1 MDSEDDFFRP
11 SPLSLYRP
19 SGLQLRVPSDAVT
32 ATLSLLCQAGSRE
45 SGLFWYGSRD
55 ASGHGTVTYVVAP
68 RQRMSW
74 GNYHI
79 SAQDLGEVVHR
90 LPDDWKPLAQVHSH
104 PGVRVEHSNYDDHMV
119 SSHRVLSVVF
129 PSYGRGVEP
138 FPVGVG
144 VHEWQDDYWHLLDFT
159 SAQCRIVLIDGT
171 VRVEDFR

>member
-79 SAQDLGEVVHR
+79 SAQGFR
-90 LPDDWKPLAQVHSH
+90 GSRP
-104 PGVRVEHSNYDDHMV
+104 
-119 SSHRVLSVVF
+119 
-129 PSYGRGVEP
+129 PS
-138 FPVGVG
+138 
-144 VHEWQDDYWHLLDFT
+144 
-159 SAQCRIVLIDGT
+159 A
-171 VRVEDFR
+171 